1 MWVGVH
7 MDYTYAF
14 GKDVIQCMHKYVKHP
29 SQHRQAAV
37 FTYMGKGFIQ
47 GRCKLRQRVS
57 Q

>member
-1 MWVGVH
+1 

-37 FTYMGKGFIQ
+37 FTDMGKGFIQ